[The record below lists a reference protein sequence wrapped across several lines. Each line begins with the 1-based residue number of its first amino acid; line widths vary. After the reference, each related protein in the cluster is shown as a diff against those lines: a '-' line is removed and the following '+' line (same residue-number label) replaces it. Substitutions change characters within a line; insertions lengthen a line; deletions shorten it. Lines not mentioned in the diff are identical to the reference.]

1 MKPETFDIIHQT
13 VPLLEQHGEQL
24 ADCFYKNMF
33 RNNPEVNV
41 FFNPAHQQSGAQQHA
56 LASVICA
63 YARHIDNPG
72 QLRQALEVIFHKHV
86 SLGIKPEHYPIV
98 GNNLLLTLREVLGEA
113 ATTEVIESWTEA
125 YGVLAGIFIDREDD
139 LYQQQL
145 IKHGWNGF
153 KAFTL
158 IRRHSE
164 SSNITSFYLRPTDNK
179 SLKAYLPGQFIT
191 LKIQLA
197 DGSQAM
203 RNYSLSSAPR
213 EDHYRISVKKHAGEL
228 PDHPGGVVSNRLHD
242 NVQVGDQLLLAPP
255 IGNFILR
262 MPEAVNMPLVF
273 IAGGVGITPLL
284 AMLHWGL
291 AHEPDRSFTLI
302 QLAKNNDVLPFYEEL
317 SVLSRTYPNFQWHI
331 RLSQSSGSQSLYLH
345 DSEGYIDKAL
355 LDLLVPESEANYY
368 LCGPAAMMRTTMAI
382 LKERGVDSSS
392 IAAEFFGP
400 SQYLRD

>member
-1 MKPETFDIIHQT
+1 MKPETFDIIRQML
-13 VPLLEQHGEQL
+13 PLLEQHGEQL
-24 ADCFYKNMF
+24 ADRFYKNMF

-56 LASVICA
+56 LATTICA
-63 YARHIDNPG
+63 YARHIDNPSE
-72 QLRQALEVIFHKHV
+72 LRQAFEVIFHKHV

-113 ATTEVIESWTEA
+113 ATAEVIESWTEA
-125 YGVLAGIFIDREDD
+125 YGVLAGIFIDQEDD
-139 LYQQQL
+139 LYQQQQS
-145 IKHGWNGF
+145 KHGWNGF
-153 KAFTL
+153 KAFNL

-164 SSNITSFYLRPTDNK
+164 SSNITSFYLRPRDSK
-179 SLKAYLPGQFIT
+179 PLKAYLPGQYIT
-191 LKIQLA
+191 LKVKLA

-213 EDHYRISVKKHAGEL
+213 EDYFRISVKKHAGEL

-242 NVQVGDQLLLAPP
+242 HVQVGDQLLLAPP

-262 MPEAVNMPLVF
+262 LPEAVNTPVVF

-284 AMLHWGL
+284 AMLHCGL
-291 AHEPDRSFTLI
+291 AHEPERSFTLI
-302 QLAKNNDVLPFYEEL
+302 QLARNNNVLSFYEEL
-317 SVLSRTYPNFQWHI
+317 SVLAHTYPNFQWHI
-331 RLSQSSGSQSLYLH
+331 RLSQPYGFQSKRLH
-345 DSEGYIDKAL
+345 HSEGYIDKAL
-355 LDLLVPESEANYY
+355 LEHLVPEPEANYY
-368 LCGPAAMMRTTMAI
+368 LCGPAAMMRTTMAV

-400 SQYLRD
+400 SQCLSD